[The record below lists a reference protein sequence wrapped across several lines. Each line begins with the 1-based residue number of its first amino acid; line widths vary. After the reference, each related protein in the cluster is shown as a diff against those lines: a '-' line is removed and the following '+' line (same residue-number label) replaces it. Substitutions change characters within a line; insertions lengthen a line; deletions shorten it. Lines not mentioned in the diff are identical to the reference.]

1 MRLTRTGI
9 VKLKQ
14 RLSTALSVIRKG
26 QDSPLLRLHP
36 ELAERVF
43 ITSLLGGSGADIPPE
58 TDAIDAYEVYGTY
71 IWIHR
76 AVSILADNFAALP
89 VRVVNAEGEALPD
102 HPVSQTLARVNA
114 QMAPGDLWRM
124 WMTEMLLQGEI
135 GLEIDRSQDD
145 PAIHPHQGEYIWV
158 VPDADRKQYFE
169 AAGYKVK
176 DPSNPRKV
184 ARFPAE
190 EFLFFK
196 TYNPDDR
203 WRGLSALGAVAMSTK
218 LDLAAQ
224 GWSVR
229 NFKRGGR
236 WDFALITPQG
246 ITSSEAERYEK
257 TFAAQFMG
265 DSSRVPVLED
275 GITDIKPFSWAPKD
289 MEWATQREF
298 SRTEIAAIYGVP
310 PELLGFGKATYA
322 NFAEAHLV
330 LWTLALV
337 PWTQFRDSV
346 MTEFCQECSGD
357 LKPGERVATD
367 LSNVSA
373 LKPDATADIDNAV
386 RLAQT
391 FGLPFNVVNERF
403 GLGFPEMAGGDT
415 GYLPIAL
422 QPALREGEQ
431 PNKAVKTFVPV
442 LRVKSQGNG
451 TVVRKATPPA
461 TGKGRTLYLPA
472 PEYGS
477 PEHEAILKQLDLR
490 VSNFADEL
498 IRMLKKDFQRQ
509 EIEIKRRLRTQS
521 DRDVPVAI
529 RMGRGNF
536 RDDLDAMVKA
546 AGEAALFD
554 LQDEIARFKE
564 VYGDLF
570 LLAFQEIGQEELG
583 ALVRDLTFNMEST
596 DVQIAL
602 KQNLTNF
609 AEKLNTTTWTDLVAL
624 FQEAEAQGESIAQI
638 SERLTEYFDGRK
650 SRYQTD
656 RIARTT
662 LAGAQNSATME
673 AYRQSGVVEGSQWIS
688 ALKTNTRIEHRAA
701 HGQFRPIGQSFQVGG
716 EFLRFPGDPLGSAGN
731 IINCLCA
738 LVAVVRGV
746 GPDGE
751 IQPESELTQD
761 ESTTISVTGGMPDEV
776 EERF

>member
-1 MRLTRTGI
+1 MNLRKRLG
-9 VKLKQ
+9 
-14 RLSTALSVIRKG
+14 TALSIIRKG

-43 ITSLLGGSGADIPPE
+43 IASLLGGSGGDIPPE
-58 TDAIDAYEVYGTY
+58 TDPIDAYEVYETY

-76 AVSILADNFAALP
+76 AVSILSDNFAALP
-89 VRVVNAEGEALPD
+89 VRVVNADNEAQPE
-102 HPVSQTLARVNA
+102 HPISQLLARVNE
-114 QMAPGDLWRM
+114 QMAPSDLWGM
-124 WMTEMLLQGEI
+124 WMAEMLLQGES
-135 GLEIDRSQDD
+135 GFEFDRSRT
-145 PAIHPHQGEYIWV
+145 PAIHPHQGEQIWV
-158 VPDADRKQYFE
+158 IPDADRKQYFE
-169 AAGYKVK
+169 AAGYKVTNPS
-176 DPSNPRKV
+176 DPRQT
-184 ARFPAE
+184 ARFPVD

-196 TYNPDDR
+196 TYNPSNR
-203 WRGLSALGAVAMSTK
+203 WRGLSALGAAAISTR

-224 GWSVR
+224 GWSIR

-265 DSSRVPVLED
+265 DSSRVPILED

-330 LWTLALV
+330 LWTLGLV
-337 PWTQFRDSV
+337 PWAQFRDSV

-367 LSNVSA
+367 LSDVSA
-373 LKPDATADIDNAV
+373 LKPDQSSDIENAI
-386 RLAQT
+386 RLGQT
-391 FGLPFNVVNERF
+391 YGLPFNSVNERF
-403 GLGFPEMAGGDT
+403 SLGFPEMVGGDT

-422 QPALREGEQ
+422 QPALGETPQ
-431 PNKAVKTFVPV
+431 TETGKAFVPA
-442 LRVKSQGNG
+442 LRVGARDNG
-451 TVVRKATPPA
+451 TVHKTQSPA
-461 TGKGRTLYLPA
+461 RKGRTLFLPA
-472 PEYGS
+472 PDYGS

-490 VSNFADEL
+490 VSRFADEL

-536 RDDLDAMVKA
+536 KDNLDAVVKA

-583 ALVRDLTFNMEST
+583 ALVRELTFNMEST

-602 KQNLTNF
+602 KQNLTSF
-609 AEKLNTTTWTDLVAL
+609 AEKLNTTTWTDLVEL
-624 FQEAEAQGESIAQI
+624 FQEAETQGESIAQI

-688 ALKTNTRIEHRAA
+688 ALKANTRIEHRAA
-701 HGQFRPIGQSFQVGG
+701 HGQFRQIGQSFQVGG
-716 EFLRFPGDPLGSAGN
+716 EFLRFPGDPMGSPGN

-738 LVAVVRGV
+738 LVAVVKGV
-746 GPDGE
+746 GSDSE
-751 IQPESELTQD
+751 IQPESGLSEQ
-761 ESTTISVTGGMPDEV
+761 ESAGISVTGNVPDDVKEILHGSD
-776 EERF
+776 